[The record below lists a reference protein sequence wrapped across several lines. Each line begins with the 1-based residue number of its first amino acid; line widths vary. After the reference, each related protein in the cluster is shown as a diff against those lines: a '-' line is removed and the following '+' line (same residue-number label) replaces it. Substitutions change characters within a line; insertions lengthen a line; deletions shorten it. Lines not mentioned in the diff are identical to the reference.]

1 MSKDLRD
8 VKSKLQSYREEKE
21 ALSQEQSSLF
31 KEKTRLELTI
41 KDLRDEVEG
50 DDSSRKRAE
59 RELEKLKE
67 TISEKLSKLEDIR
80 PRYEAQKKREEEC
93 TRE

>member
-1 MSKDLRD
+1 M
-8 VKSKLQSYREEKE
+8 
-21 ALSQEQSSLF
+21 SQEQSSLF

-59 RELEKLKE
+59 RELERLKE

>member
-1 MSKDLRD
+1 MKG
-8 VKSKLQSYREEKE
+8 KLQTYREEKE
-21 ALSQEQSSLF
+21 ALGQEQSSLF

-59 RELEKLKE
+59 RELDRLKDTIAVKL
-67 TISEKLSKLEDIR
+67 TQLEDIR

-93 TRE
+93 TRS

>member
-1 MSKDLRD
+1 M
-8 VKSKLQSYREEKE
+8 
-21 ALSQEQSSLF
+21 
-31 KEKTRLELTI
+31 TI

-67 TISEKLSKLEDIR
+67 TIAEKLSKLEEIR

-93 TRE
+93 TREYVKDFIINIIIWLDGVFLFL

>member
-1 MSKDLRD
+1 MKG
-8 VKSKLQSYREEKE
+8 KLQTYREEKE
-21 ALSQEQSSLF
+21 ALGQEQSSLF

-59 RELEKLKE
+59 RELERLKD
-67 TISEKLSKLEDIR
+67 TISVKLTQLEDIR
-80 PRYEAQKKREEEC
+80 PRYDHQKKREEEC
-93 TRE
+93 TRS